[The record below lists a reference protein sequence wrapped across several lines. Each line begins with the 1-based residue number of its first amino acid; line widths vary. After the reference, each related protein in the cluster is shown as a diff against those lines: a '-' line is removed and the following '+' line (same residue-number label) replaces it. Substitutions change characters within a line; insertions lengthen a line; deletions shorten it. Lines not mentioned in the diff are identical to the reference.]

1 MFVPG
6 RRRGGRAEVGGRGV
20 GSIYLSSFCLP
31 GFLVGEGEGLTEGA
45 CSCVRRDMAGYD
57 TF

>member
-1 MFVPG
+1 M
-6 RRRGGRAEVGGRGV
+6 GGRGV

-31 GFLVGEGEGLTEGA
+31 GFLVGEGGGLTEGA

-57 TF
+57 TFLEEGSSRNLSQW

>member
-1 MFVPG
+1 M
-6 RRRGGRAEVGGRGV
+6 GGRGV